1 MKNASM
7 IRAQQD
13 YITARDAL
21 AIARKLREVETAHL
35 FVEGSNLSD
44 DEIHDMWAASTE
56 KHRIGDLVKRFD
68 VAQAAL
74 ADRGVQEVARR
85 TPAKKHLAERV
96 RYHDV
101 NAFAEMT
108 LKL

>member
-1 MKNASM
+1 MKTM
-7 IRAQQD
+7 KQAQQD
-13 YITARDAL
+13 FITARSDL
-21 AIARKLREVETAHL
+21 AIARAAREVETAHL
-35 FVEGSNLSD
+35 FVEGSNFSD
-44 DEIHDMWAASTE
+44 DEITALWTASTT
-56 KHRIGDLVKRFD
+56 KHRIGDLVKAFA

-85 TPAKKHLAERV
+85 TPSKKLLAERV

-101 NAFAEMT
+101 NAFAEIT

>member
-7 IRAQQD
+7 IKAQQD
-13 YITARDAL
+13 FITARDAL
-21 AIARKLREVETAHL
+21 ATARAARETETAHL
-35 FVEGSNLSD
+35 FVEGANFSD
-44 DEIHDMWAASTE
+44 DEITALWTASTE

-85 TPAKKHLAERV
+85 TPSKKHLAERA
-96 RYHDV
+96 RFHDV
-101 NAFAEMT
+101 NAFVE
-108 LKL
+108 LVLSL

>member
-7 IRAQQD
+7 IEAQQNF
-13 YITARDAL
+13 ITAREAL
-21 AIARKLREVETAHL
+21 ASARAAREAETAHL
-35 FVEGSNLSD
+35 FVEGASFSE
-44 DEIHDMWAASTE
+44 DEIHALWTASTE
-56 KHRIGDLVKRFD
+56 KHKISDLVKRFD

-85 TPAKKHLAERV
+85 TPSKKHLAETV

-101 NAFAEMT
+101 NTFAEMV